1 MNENGEPIT
10 SPKDKLYKTLNN
22 EPLLAGISLDDILF
36 RCGELQL
43 SPDDVCNLC
52 AEHIPP
58 AILRKQLNDPQNA
71 NYITYMRGV
80 SEGKL
85 NLNITLEAN
94 LSEPKVKDA
103 YKALSAERRCEAIN
117 RKLEELF

>member
-43 SPDDVCNLC
+43 PFDDVCNLC
-52 AEHIPP
+52 AEHISP
-58 AILRKQLNDPQNA
+58 LLLYSELKNDGSA
-71 NYITYMRGV
+71 HFASYMRGF